1 MALRKGIGL
10 MTRGLPVRAGVP
22 LGKAPNVMYTFTE
35 DKQCGNNQR
44 CQCQMLKGACSLIKG
59 SKGSCDTAVGVEIQ
73 QGLWSVLLMK
83 LV

>member
-1 MALRKGIGL
+1 

-44 CQCQMLKGACSLIKG
+44 CQCQMLKGACPLIKG
-59 SKGSCDTAVGVEIQ
+59 SSDTAVGVEIQ
-73 QGLWSVLLMK
+73 QGLWSALLIK